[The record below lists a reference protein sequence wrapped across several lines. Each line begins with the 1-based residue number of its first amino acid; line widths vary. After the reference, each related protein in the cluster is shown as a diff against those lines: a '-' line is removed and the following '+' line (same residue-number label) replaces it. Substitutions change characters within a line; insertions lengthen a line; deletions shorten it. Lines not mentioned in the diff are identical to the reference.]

1 MITNP
6 KKKTKVIFSY
16 LTLIYVGIFVSV
28 ISFITYLDIKFSKP
42 TTETEQVR
50 IPDVDIL
57 TSEEVAK
64 EKLKFVSISQS
75 PNLVSEEIDNTS
87 KNNFIINDEQQ
98 NYYDNSTTREP
109 APSSYLINTE
119 AGAEEVAVTS
129 TTTNFEYVR
138 TDSNI
143 SVQTTYDSF
152 DIESQKTPFIL
163 DGSIYAKN
171 DLNKELVITLSD
183 GSGFGKI
190 RVSPQTYIKING
202 KDMSFL
208 DLKTAD
214 KIRVEGQGSITSK
227 EMVADIIT
235 YGGSV
240 QLIPIN

>member
-1 MITNP
+1 MISEP
-6 KKKTKVIFSY
+6 KKKTKIIFSY

-28 ISFITYLDIKFSKP
+28 IAFITYLEIKFTNDSP
-42 TTETEQVR
+42 NVVS
-50 IPDVDIL
+50 IDVPEVKVL

-64 EKLKFVSISQS
+64 EKLKFISISQS

-98 NYYDNSTTREP
+98 NYYDNSITRES

-119 AGAEEVAVTS
+119 AGEREIVVTS

-138 TDSNI
+138 TDSKI
-143 SVQTTYDSF
+143 SVQTTYDGS

-171 DLNKELVITLSD
+171 DITKEIVITLSD

-214 KIRVEGQGSITSK
+214 KVRVEGQGNITSK
-227 EMVADIIT
+227 EMLADIIT
-235 YGGSV
+235 YNGSV